1 MGVLLDTRIY
11 QALAILSALAVIG
24 FSIWA
29 ARTWRGRAT
38 RPRWQWAGGS
48 VLVASGFLTV
58 AAYLWYNTQFVQHQG
73 RYLFTALIAIG
84 LAVAL
89 GWREAL
95 RRERAWP
102 LAAVLLVGAVVLRL
116 SDLISSWP
124 LLMLV
129 AAAVALGV
137 RRFLAQQFD
146 PFVQA
151 CPYLLL
157 ILLDLAS
164 LFFFIVPQLT
174 V

>member
-1 MGVLLDTRIY
+1 M
-11 QALAILSALAVIG
+11 
-24 FSIWA
+24 
-29 ARTWRGRAT
+29 
-38 RPRWQWAGGS
+38 
-48 VLVASGFLTV
+48 VASGILTL

-73 RYLFTALIAIG
+73 RYLFTALVPIG
-84 LAVAL
+84 LAAAL

-102 LAAVLLVGAVVLRL
+102 LAAALLVGAAALRL
-116 SDLISSWP
+116 AGLLPNWP

-129 AAAVALGV
+129 GTAVALAV
-137 RRFLAQQFD
+137 RRYLPRRLD
-146 PFVQA
+146 PFIQA